1 MQDDPDAVRP
11 EAGADRR
18 AFLAKAGKIAVVVP
32 PAMTVLLSTSMS
44 SSAIAASAS
53 LRGNNGLGNGG
64 DGPPPGIARQG
75 KDQNDDPA
83 VPGEPQYK
91 GVGSNK

>member
-1 MQDDPDAVRP
+1 MQDEHGVTRAEV
-11 EAGADRR
+11 ESDRR

-44 SSAIAASAS
+44 SPALAASAMPK
-53 LRGNNGLGNGG
+53 GNNGLGNGE
-64 DGPPPGIARQG
+64 DGPPPGIAKQG
-75 KDQNDDPA
+75 KEQNDDPA
-83 VPGEPQYK
+83 VPGDPQYK